1 MPKRVTTE
9 EKSRHKFGR
18 ILLVGNP
25 NVGKSVIFGLL
36 TGKYVTVSNYP
47 GTTVEVSHGNIS
59 LDGKRLLVVD
69 SPGVNSFT
77 PMSED
82 ERVTRDIL
90 LTEKPESVVLVADSK
105 NLKRGL
111 MLLLQLAE
119 MELPCILTLN
129 MEDEAKARG
138 IEIDMNTLEKIL
150 GIKVIATVAPQRIG
164 ISQLRDALMSPG
176 IPKIKTHYGDLAEEF
191 IEKISALL
199 PDSNISRRAIAL
211 MVLSGDES
219 MKSWFVANL
228 DTEKIKEIEDL
239 RDEAQTRFRE
249 PLANII
255 AGRRIE
261 TAENMTGSVLK
272 KSADETGHVT
282 RWLGKWTM
290 HPFWGIFFLLFAL
303 FCFYEFVGKFGAGIL
318 VDFFENT
325 IFGQY
330 LSPGIGKVIKYI
342 VPFPLIQDLFVGKY
356 GLITMALTYA
366 IAIILPITATFFI
379 AFGFLEDSGY
389 LPRIA
394 VLTNTAFSKV
404 GLNGK
409 AVLPMVLG
417 LGCGTMATMTTR
429 ILESQR
435 ERVIATFLI
444 ALAIPCSAQLGVIMG
459 MLGAYHARVAIWW
472 IGSVLCVLVL
482 TGYLAS
488 KVVPG
493 EKADFFLEIPP
504 FRVPKIGNI
513 VMKTLSRIEWYLK
526 EAVPLFL
533 LGTFILFVLDKTHVL
548 AWVEAVASP
557 VIVNFLGLPPQAT
570 AAFIL
575 GFLRRDYG
583 AAGLFTLSQQGLMNE
598 NQVIVSI
605 ITLTLF
611 VPCLASFFMII
622 KERGA
627 KTALTMFALITVFAL
642 LIGGGVNFL
651 LRILP

>member
-1 MPKRVTTE
+1 
-9 EKSRHKFGR
+9 
-18 ILLVGNP
+18 
-25 NVGKSVIFGLL
+25 
-36 TGKYVTVSNYP
+36 
-47 GTTVEVSHGNIS
+47 
-59 LDGKRLLVVD
+59 
-69 SPGVNSFT
+69 
-77 PMSED
+77 
-82 ERVTRDIL
+82 
-90 LTEKPESVVLVADSK
+90 
-105 NLKRGL
+105 
-111 MLLLQLAE
+111 
-119 MELPCILTLN
+119 
-129 MEDEAKARG
+129 
-138 IEIDMNTLEKIL
+138 
-150 GIKVIATVAPQRIG
+150 
-164 ISQLRDALMSPG
+164 
-176 IPKIKTHYGDLAEEF
+176 
-191 IEKISALL
+191 
-199 PDSNISRRAIAL
+199 
-211 MVLSGDES
+211 
-219 MKSWFVANL
+219 
-228 DTEKIKEIEDL
+228 
-239 RDEAQTRFRE
+239 
-249 PLANII
+249 
-255 AGRRIE
+255 
-261 TAENMTGSVLK
+261 
-272 KSADETGHVT
+272 
-282 RWLGKWTM
+282 
-290 HPFWGIFFLLFAL
+290 
-303 FCFYEFVGKFGAGIL
+303 
-318 VDFFENT
+318 
-325 IFGQY
+325 
-330 LSPGIGKVIKYI
+330 
-342 VPFPLIQDLFVGKY
+342 
-356 GLITMALTYA
+356 MALTYA